1 MTSPTS
7 PGAPPGEPPIDPSE
21 EAGHEG
27 LGSRLA
33 RRVRAAWPP
42 AVAGLAAG
50 GAALAVGELIAGIV
64 RDAPS
69 LVTVVGSLVIALQPS
84 GAKELMVT
92 LFGTNDKLALNLGV
106 LIVAMLIALA
116 AGILA
121 ARRFQNGAWIFVGF
135 GVLAAFA
142 AWEEPLTSRLFAIVV
157 PILAVAVGL
166 AVLWGLL
173 ALVPDSSVAEG
184 RRPNRSGNRSGI
196 DPAQRPVW
204 RPADNPA
211 ERRAA
216 LVQAAASRSAPG
228 RRQPRKGSR
237 PRPREAATA
246 RAAATSMSPEW
257 TRRRFLIASASTLG
271 TAVVAGAVGR
281 SLVNGQHPTGVVSTS
296 RLPAVLNP
304 VPPLTATESFTIAGL
319 TPIVMPNDQFY
330 KIDTTLLTPQVDANA
345 WQLDVKGMVDH
356 PLTFTYDDLLAMPLF
371 EQYVTIACVSNDVA
385 ENNQPGLNLVGNA
398 LWTGVRLKDVLNN
411 AGIQAGATQ
420 VVGRSVDDFTVGFP
434 TDWAMADGREPMI
447 AVGMNGVPL
456 PADHGFPAR
465 LIVPGLF
472 GYVSATKWLASIE
485 LTTREAVDGYW
496 IPLGWAKDGP
506 ILTQSRIDVPQ
517 GGANLAEGRV
527 NVAGVAWAP
536 DRGINGVEVSFD
548 NGPWQPAQVSQ
559 PISKATWVQWLLPWT
574 AAHGPH
580 SIEVRATDGTGE
592 IQTAAISDPA
602 PDGARGHH
610 RITVTV
616 G

>member
-1 MTSPTS
+1 MTSS
-7 PGAPPGEPPIDPSE
+7 PPDSTAPVRRPSL
-21 EAGHEG
+21 AGRWG
-27 LGSRLA
+27 GF
-33 RRVRAAWPP
+33 WPP
-42 AVAGLAAG
+42 ALAGLVAG
-50 GAALAVGELIAGIV
+50 GAALAAGELIAGLIK
-64 RDAPS
+64 DAPS
-69 LVTVVGSLVIALQPS
+69 LVTAVGSLVIALQPS
-84 GAKELMVT
+84 GAKELMVN
-92 LFGTNDKLALNLGV
+92 LFGTNDKLVLNLAVLVVALVVALFTGV
-106 LIVAMLIALA
+106 VA
-116 AGILA
+116 G
-121 ARRFQNGAWIFVGF
+121 RNFRSGAWVFVGF

-142 AWEEPLTSRLFAIVV
+142 AYNQPLTSRIFAIVV
-157 PILAVAVGL
+157 PVVAVGIGL

-173 ALVPDSSVAEG
+173 ALVPGSSVEASRRARRDAQRSG
-184 RRPNRSGNRSGI
+184 RRADL
-196 DPAQRPVW
+196 DPDERPVW
-204 RPADNPA
+204 RPSENAA
-211 ERRAA
+211 ARRAA
-216 LVQAAASRSAPG
+216 LVQTAANRSAPS
-228 RRQPRKGSR
+228 RRQPRKGNR
-237 PRPREAATA
+237 PKATAKEAATS
-246 RAAATSMSPEW
+246 TSPEW

-281 SLVNGQHPTGVVSTS
+281 SLVNGQHPTGAVSTS

-304 VPPLTATESFTIAGL
+304 VPPLTASESFTVAGL
-319 TPIVMPNDQFY
+319 TPIVMPNDRFY

-345 WQLDVKGMVDH
+345 WQLDVKGMVNH

-371 EQYVTIACVSNDVA
+371 EQYVTLACVSNDVPSD
-385 ENNQPGLNLVGNA
+385 NQPGLNLVGNA
-398 LWTGVRLKDVLNN
+398 LWTGVKLKDVLNN

-434 TDWAMADGREPMI
+434 TDWAMAAEREPMI

-465 LIVPGLF
+465 LIVPGLY

-485 LTTREAVDGYW
+485 LTTRDAVDGYW

-517 GGANLAEGRV
+517 GGANLAAGRI
-527 NVAGVAWAP
+527 NLAGVAWAP
-536 DRGINGVEVSFD
+536 DRGVEGVELSID
-548 NGPWQPAQVSQ
+548 AGPWQATQISQ
-559 PISKATWVQWLLPWT
+559 PISKATWVQWLFPWEAT
-574 AAHGPH
+574 AGLH

-592 IQTAAISDPA
+592 VQTPEISDPA